1 MDMPPLARI
10 ARTVREYTVM
20 FSKKDK
26 KDKNAPGGKS
36 GPQEV
41 FRRPR
46 WKHFV
51 RWFAFLMV
59 LAMDASFVS
68 TSFQAHFI
76 KHIALQPQML
86 QKEVFGY
93 FLLAVCNMFLLP
105 SMILEVDKVVVMP
118 EKIVLHNLFWRFQ
131 EKWTELK
138 RFKEPVFLK
147 FSVLTGRKFLYLI
160 NRKDIDGYDTLVE
173 TIAHKA
179 PQAVVE
185 K

>member
-1 MDMPPLARI
+1 
-10 ARTVREYTVM
+10 M

-26 KDKNAPGGKS
+26 KDNKDKKAP

-59 LAMDASFVS
+59 LLMDGSFVS

-76 KHIALQPQML
+76 KHIALEPQML

-105 SMILEVDKVVVMP
+105 SMILEVDKVVVTP
-118 EKIVLHNLFWRFQ
+118 EKIILQNLFWRFQ

-147 FSVLTGRKFLYLI
+147 FSVLTGKKFLYLI
-160 NRKDIDGYDTLVE
+160 NRKDIDGYATLVD